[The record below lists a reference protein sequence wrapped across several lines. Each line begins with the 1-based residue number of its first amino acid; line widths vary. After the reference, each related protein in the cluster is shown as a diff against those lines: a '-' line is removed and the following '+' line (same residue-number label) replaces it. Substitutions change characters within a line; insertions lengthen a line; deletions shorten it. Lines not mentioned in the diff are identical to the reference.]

1 MPVRRDTLGPLYA
14 RCWNQRR
21 WLMWL
26 PLVILLLPLA
36 FGQGWIGEVVMT
48 MQPFIAPAHGVAYFL
63 VPTVEDSRIFNGLP
77 FAVALLTPW
86 PEWSVAALIVL
97 SWLLTAG
104 TTYAIVARL
113 LPGDAKTALLA
124 FFVAGTTAY
133 DIALLHASYL
143 PLVLAA
149 LLHWAGFLAM
159 LVYCEKRAPAVLVM
173 SSALQFVSLF
183 MYGTAIAAIAVGPIV
198 AFAILA
204 REHGPRAAVRP
215 VAAIALAWWAPL
227 LAYLGALAWV
237 AMQPGNYLTTIG
249 LHAEPSARI
258 AWLFVRLLAKN
269 FDPTDWLNPAPYFS
283 DPPRLVG
290 RAAVWQLAILA
301 SALMVLLLAGAE
313 RARGATARTDR
324 MRWIWAALLLCVVV
338 SNLAT
343 TPLQSAYL
351 GMRTHLVSRLYAAIL
366 IAVACTTLL
375 ASRNAGVRAAAALLT
390 VACLAVGAWT
400 VADRGSYLAS
410 IWPRHRT
417 ELRSLDALVRKID
430 PKAVVILFE
439 PPGAGYT
446 ATVAPW
452 HALPWLMIIRGS
464 ANPPAQ
470 FALWSPDRDAN
481 CAVAGAELRCDG
493 DMQAPV
499 RVPLDR
505 LVLLRY
511 DKTNCGFHL
520 VEDEWVGPSP
530 QSPPPGYAPRQW
542 LLDQPAATASLFQRL
557 VYGPQGLGGEI
568 PCR

>member
-1 MPVRRDTLGPLYA
+1 MTVRHETLAPRLPLSA
-14 RCWNQRR
+14 RCWNQRC

-26 PLVILLLPLA
+26 PLVVLLLPLA
-36 FGQGWIGEVVMT
+36 FGQGWIGEVVMA
-48 MQPFIAPAHGVAYFL
+48 MQPFIAPAHGVSYFL

-113 LPGDAKTALLA
+113 LPGDTKTVLLA

-143 PLVLAA
+143 PLVLAS

-198 AFAILA
+198 AFAILS
-204 REHGPRAAVRP
+204 RDHGHRAAVRP

-249 LHAEPSARI
+249 LHAEPSSRI
-258 AWLFVRLLAKN
+258 AWLFVRLLATN

-290 RAAVWQLAILA
+290 RAVVWQLAILA

-313 RARGATARTDR
+313 RARGATAR
-324 MRWIWAALLLCVVV
+324 
-338 SNLAT
+338 
-343 TPLQSAYL
+343 
-351 GMRTHLVSRLYAAIL
+351 
-366 IAVACTTLL
+366 
-375 ASRNAGVRAAAALLT
+375 
-390 VACLAVGAWT
+390 
-400 VADRGSYLAS
+400 
-410 IWPRHRT
+410 
-417 ELRSLDALVRKID
+417 
-430 PKAVVILFE
+430 ILFE

-481 CAVAGAELRCDG
+481 CAAAGAELRCDG

-505 LVLLRY
+505 LVLLQY
-511 DKTNCGFHL
+511 DKTNCGFKL
-520 VEDEWVGPSP
+520 VEDEWVGSAP
-530 QSPPPGYAPRQW
+530 QSPPPGYAPRRW
-542 LLDQPAATASLFQRL
+542 PLDRPAATASLFQRL
-557 VYGPQGLGGEI
+557 VYGPQGFGGEI
-568 PCR
+568 RCR